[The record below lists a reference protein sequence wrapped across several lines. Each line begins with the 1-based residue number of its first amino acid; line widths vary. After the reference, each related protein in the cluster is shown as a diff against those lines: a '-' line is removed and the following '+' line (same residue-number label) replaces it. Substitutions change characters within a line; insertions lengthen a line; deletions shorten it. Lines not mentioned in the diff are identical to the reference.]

1 MAKDLNVDTTGLRAA
16 AAASASTAGVVL
28 TSESVSGPTGTRPS
42 DAGIAAVDAASA
54 ALRVRQ
60 AGRIAGQAGDLS
72 AASAGYDDTDRSN
85 AADISATV

>member
-1 MAKDLNVDTTGLRAA
+1 MLVPPALYSPANQ
-16 AAASASTAGVVL
+16 SADRR
-28 TSESVSGPTGTRPS
+28 ERPS